1 MGMPA
6 PLSSRK
12 STGGSS
18 SSNAKCKMQ
27 NAKLQ
32 HVILHFA
39 FCILHSFLE
48 RNASQLLQ
56 RDAQDRSQR
65 EAGRESVRD
74 ANAGAAQLEKIDGR
88 FAARQ
93 NIAEFA
99 REVFAIVGVE
109 MQRLQV
115 VAEVHGAQ

>member
-48 RNASQLLQ
+48 RNAPQLLQ

-88 FAARQ
+88 FVIVECKMQKCKIAACH
-93 NIAEFA
+93 FA
-99 REVFAIVGVE
+99 FCILHFAFIPG
-109 MQRLQV
+109 
-115 VAEVHGAQ
+115 